1 MANLLER
8 EAERLK
14 AKYPLFY
21 HPTIEHNL
29 EWVNEEMTLKAG
41 SVSINEG
48 LIAMST
54 GLPSLTA
61 RRPKAGRAHKR
72 GGTKRMSKR

>member
-14 AKYPLFY
+14 AKYPRLY

-41 SVSINEG
+41 SVDINEG

-61 RRPKAGRAHKR
+61 ARPKKR
-72 GGTKRMSKR
+72 GNKGGGSKRTGKR

>member
-1 MANLLER
+1 MANLLEQ

-14 AKYPLFY
+14 AKYSPFY
-21 HPTIEHNL
+21 HPAIEHNL

-41 SVSINEG
+41 SVSISEG

-54 GLPSLTA
+54 GLPSLA
-61 RRPKAGRAHKR
+61 AAHRRKKS
-72 GGTKRMSKR
+72 GGTKRLSKR